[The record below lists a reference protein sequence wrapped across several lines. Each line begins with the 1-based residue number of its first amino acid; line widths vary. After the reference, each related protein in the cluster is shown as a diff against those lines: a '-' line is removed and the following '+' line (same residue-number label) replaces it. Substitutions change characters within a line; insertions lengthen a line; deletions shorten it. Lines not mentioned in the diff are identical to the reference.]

1 MIDTAHERVA
11 LSILLVVPFPIM
23 LTTMYFM
30 MDSNQDT
37 LGDVES
43 HGTLQYTY
51 RRQHV

>member
-1 MIDTAHERVA
+1 
-11 LSILLVVPFPIM
+11 M

-30 MDSNQDT
+30 MDSSQDT

-51 RRQHV
+51 RQHV